1 MKVNKEKLWNIL
13 EKYDCKEY
21 EGFCNNISRIIQ
33 GKSDS
38 KDLLDIFIWMEK
50 IDKVDRDIMESQVE
64 NQITELLFSI

>member
-1 MKVNKEKLWNIL
+1 MRVDKGKLWNIL

-21 EGFCNNISRIIQ
+21 EGFCNNVSRIIQ

-50 IDKVDRDIMESQVE
+50 IDKVDREIMESQVG